1 MKVIVFF
8 LMALLLAMQSKAQPV
23 EGSWY
28 GLLKVQGMEITIVIN
43 ITPTPEGLQATMDS
57 PDQGAFDIPV
67 DEISFED
74 GVLRFAIRSVAMQY
88 SGTLKE
94 GIIEGTFTQAG
105 MDLPLDLGR
114 EKPDKQTLVRPQ
126 EPQPPFPY
134 HVEEVFFQNP
144 KAGIRLA
151 GTLTMPQRQGFFP
164 AVVMITGSGPQNRDE
179 EIFGHKPFK
188 VIADHLTRHGIAV
201 LRFDDRGVA
210 QSEGDFASATSYD
223 FATDVEAAV
232 NYLRTRPEI
241 NRTRIGLIGHSEGG
255 IIAPIVASQIPD
267 RIGFIVLMAGTGFR
281 GDVLLLEQQ
290 RLIFE
295 VMGMDAEEIERGRM
309 INTRVFEMIQHIH
322 DTEIL
327 KPALQSFLEEIF
339 KDDEIPA
346 GLTREMYV
354 QQIMAQTTNPWMLT
368 FLRLD
373 PTVYLEK
380 VKAPVLA
387 INGTNDLQVPPDNLQ
402 AIEAALHRG
411 GNTRVT
417 LMEFP
422 GLNHLFQECE
432 TGDPANYATIEQTFA
447 PQVLEKLST
456 WIIQKTSP

>member
-456 WIIQKTSP
+456 WINALFAN